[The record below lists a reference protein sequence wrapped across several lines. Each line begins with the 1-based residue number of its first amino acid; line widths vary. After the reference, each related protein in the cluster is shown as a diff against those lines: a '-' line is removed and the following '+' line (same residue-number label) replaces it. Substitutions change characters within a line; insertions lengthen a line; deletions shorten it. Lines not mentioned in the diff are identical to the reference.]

1 MRIDIQQHN
10 LVPEHKLLMSD
21 SEIDE
26 EFENVDYNINRLPKI
41 LINDPMVFNIIL
53 KFEINDLDSVKHF
66 LKLTKLLSREKEKT
80 NKEKES
86 ISKLITEEE
95 SRLKLMQLFTDT
107 YNFLLDFEL
116 EDEESAELFLK
127 LDNLISDDIV
137 KALFYDNKKPKDEEI
152 VVLRDGFGDL
162 DKKLAEKVAE
172 AKKLV
177 SDDFNDFEL
186 PVYNILKITRDSET
200 AGRFVT
206 YRIVED
212 Y

>member
-1 MRIDIQQHN
+1 
-10 LVPEHKLLMSD
+10 MSD

-26 EFENVDYNINRLPKI
+26 EFKNVDYNINRLPKI

-80 NKEKES
+80 NKEKDS
-86 ISKLITEEE
+86 ISKLIAEEE
-95 SRLKLMQLFTDT
+95 NRLKLMQLFTDT

-127 LDNLISDDIV
+127 LNNLISRDLI
-137 KALFYDNKKPKDEEI
+137 KLLFFDNKKPKLDEI
-152 VVLRDGFGDL
+152 VELRDGFGDL
-162 DKKLAEKVAE
+162 DKNL
-172 AKKLV
+172 AKKVTEAESLV
-177 SDDFNDFEL
+177 SDDFNDLEL
-186 PVYNILKITRDSET
+186 QIYNIIRITRESET
-200 AGRFVT
+200 AGKFVT

>member
-1 MRIDIQQHN
+1 
-10 LVPEHKLLMSD
+10 MSD

-26 EFENVDYNINRLPKI
+26 DFKNVDYNINRLPKI

-80 NKEKES
+80 NKEKDS
-86 ISKLITEEE
+86 ISKLIAEEE
-95 SRLKLMQLFTDT
+95 NRLKLMQLFTDT

-127 LDNLISDDIV
+127 LNNLISRDLI
-137 KALFYDNKKPKDEEI
+137 KLLFFDNKKPKLDEI
-152 VVLRDGFGDL
+152 VELRDGFGDL
-162 DKKLAEKVAE
+162 DKNL
-172 AKKLV
+172 AKKVTEAESLV
-177 SDDFNDFEL
+177 SDDFNDLEL
-186 PVYNILKITRDSET
+186 QIYNIIRITRESET
-200 AGRFVT
+200 AGKFVT

>member
-10 LVPEHKLLMSD
+10 LVPEHKLIMSD
-21 SEIDE
+21 SEIEE
-26 EFENVDYNINRLPKI
+26 EFKNVDYEINRLPKI
-41 LINDPMVFNIIL
+41 LINDPMIFNIIL
-53 KFEINDLDSVKHF
+53 KFEITDLDSVKHF

-86 ISKLITEEE
+86 ISKLIAEEE
-95 SRLKLMQLFTDT
+95 NRLKVMQLFTDT

-127 LDNLISDDIV
+127 LNNLISRDLIKV
-137 KALFYDNKKPKDEEI
+137 LFLDNKKPKLDEI

-162 DKKLAEKVAE
+162 DKSLAEKVKE
-172 AKKLV
+172 ANGLV
-177 SDDFNDFEL
+177 SDDFKDLEL
-186 PVYNILKITRDSET
+186 HVDNIIKITRVSET
-200 AGRFVT
+200 AGEFVT

>member
-26 EFENVDYNINRLPKI
+26 EFENVDYDINRLPKI

-53 KFEINDLDSVKHF
+53 KFEITDLDSVKHF

-80 NKEKES
+80 NKEKDS
-86 ISKLITEEE
+86 IGKLIAEEE
-95 SRLKLMQLFTDT
+95 TKLKLMQLFTDT

-116 EDEESAELFLK
+116 EDEESAELFLQ
-127 LDNLISDDIV
+127 LNNLISRDII
-137 KALFYDNKKPKDEEI
+137 KALFFDNKKPKLDEI
-152 VVLRDGFGDL
+152 VVLRDAFGNL
-162 DKKLAEKVAE
+162 DKSLAEKVTE
-172 AKKLV
+172 ANKLV
-177 SDDFNDFEL
+177 SDDFDDSDL
-186 PVYNILKITRDSET
+186 QIYNIIKITRDSET
-200 AGRFVT
+200 AGKFVT

>member
-26 EFENVDYNINRLPKI
+26 EFKNVDYDINRLPKI
-41 LINDPMVFNIIL
+41 LINDPMVLNIIL

-86 ISKLITEEE
+86 ISKLISEEE
-95 SRLKLMQLFTDT
+95 TRLKLMELFIDV
-107 YNFLLDFEL
+107 YEFLLDFEL
-116 EDEESAELFLK
+116 EDEESAELFLR
-127 LDNLISDDIV
+127 LNSLISRDII
-137 KALFYDNKKPKDEEI
+137 KTLFLDNKKPKLDKI
-152 VVLRDGFGDL
+152 VELRDQFPGL
-162 DKKLAEKVAE
+162 DKSLDEKVTEAE
-172 AKKLV
+172 KLV
-177 SDDFNDFEL
+177 SEDFNVLDFK
-186 PVYNILKITRDSET
+186 VVNILKITRDSET
-200 AGRFVT
+200 AGKFVT

-212 Y
+212 